1 MIGESNEHEATK
13 YIFILPIWVFLWD
26 RFEYKHSKQ
35 VGLQASFLLFFRIH
49 HIIII
54 IIIIIR
60 CISKVFILK

>member
-13 YIFILPIWVFLWD
+13 CIFLLPIWIFLWD
-26 RFEYKHSKQ
+26 RFEYKHLKQ
-35 VGLQASFLLFFRIH
+35 VALQASFPLFFRIH

-54 IIIIIR
+54 IIIIIH